1 MVHKAQAMCYAVFDA
16 SQKQLEEIEV
26 QMTYCQLE
34 TEEIKR
40 FQETFT
46 KSYLKKWFE
55 DLINEYYKWAEFQY
69 QRRIARRASM
79 EGLEFPYAYR
89 EGQSAGFGVYHTM
102 TAGRQLFIQAPT
114 GIGKT
119 MAAVF
124 PSVRAVGAGFG
135 DKIFYLTA
143 KTITRT
149 VAEEA
154 FEILKKEDLPTRPLP
169 LRQRKNC
176 V

>member
-1 MVHKAQAMCYAVFDA
+1 
-16 SQKQLEEIEV
+16 
-26 QMTYCQLE
+26 
-34 TEEIKR
+34 
-40 FQETFT
+40 
-46 KSYLKKWFE
+46 
-55 DLINEYYKWAEFQY
+55 
-69 QRRIARRASM
+69 M

-89 EGQSAGFGVYHTM
+89 EGQRALVLGVYHTM

-119 MAAVF
+119 MQFVF

-154 FEILKKEDLPTRPLP
+154 FEILKKRGLSYKTLTITAKEKLCLSGER
-169 LRQRKNC
+169 RM
-176 V
+176 